1 MGLVVGF
8 GGAIVGTLIALD
20 LARSLE
26 PGISL
31 VAWLGLFLA
40 NWIGNGGLL
49 VPIPGLRLVGWT
61 MIVHQGAGDATILVG
76 LVGGVAMALGQLSFY
91 VSAAAAAGHAVESQT
106 PRHAGRV
113 AVALRRA
120 QDRTARFVELHGFPT
135 IFTLSLLPNPLT
147 TFASITAGTMGMGFR
162 RFLPADLAGHVIL
175 GLILA
180 LFGRWMSSG

>member
-1 MGLVVGF
+1 LGLVLGF
-8 GGAIVGTLIALD
+8 GGAIVGTLIALH

-31 VAWLGLFLA
+31 GAWAGLFLA

-76 LVGGVAMALGQLSFY
+76 LVGGLAMGLGQISFY
-91 VSAAAAAGHAVESQT
+91 LSAAAASGHHSESEK
-106 PRHAGRV
+106 PSHLGRV

-120 QDRTARFVELHGFPT
+120 QARTAQFVELHGIST
-135 IFTLSLLPNPLT
+135 IFTLSLFPNPLT
-147 TFASITAGTMGMGFR
+147 TFASITAGATGMGFS
-162 RFLPADLAGHVIL
+162 RFLPADFAGHVIL

-180 LFGRWMSSG
+180 LFGRWMLGG